1 MSRHDERLGRHESDR
16 LSRLARIVALA
27 KHYLADVPA
36 ANRWLK
42 RPNAALGGKT
52 PRELMDTEPGVR
64 DVENVLGRIAYGGI
78 S

>member
-1 MSRHDERLGRHESDR
+1 MNTSQQAR
-16 LSRLARIVALA
+16 RLARIIALTA
-27 KHYLADVPA
+27 HYLGDAQA

-52 PRELMDTEPGVR
+52 PLELMDTEPGIR
-64 DVENVLGRIAYGGI
+64 SVENALGRIAYGGI

>member
-1 MSRHDERLGRHESDR
+1 VIIVLATHCLGD
-16 LSRLARIVALA
+16 AQ
-27 KHYLADVPA
+27 A

-52 PRELMDTEPGVR
+52 PLELLDTEPGVHT
-64 DVENVLGRIAYGGI
+64 VENVLGRIAYGGM